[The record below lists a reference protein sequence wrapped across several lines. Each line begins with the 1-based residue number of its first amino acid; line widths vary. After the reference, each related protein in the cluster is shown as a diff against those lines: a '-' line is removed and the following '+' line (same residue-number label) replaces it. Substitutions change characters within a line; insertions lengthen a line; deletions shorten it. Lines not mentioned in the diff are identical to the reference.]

1 MCIVFHFTVNIQ
13 FCICLTGYK
22 YILNVSRPCTTLT
35 SLLGPTTLQLP
46 DGGQHWTWRRGP
58 VAPAAVA
65 ALERSHQPG
74 MCKLSTLVLFRISL
88 GGRRDK
94 KRKGGKINNKD
105 TNFKKNISHSLTTKL
120 PGSHISLWTILVSKR
135 RDNHALQTFIQ

>member
-1 MCIVFHFTVNIQ
+1 MCIVFHFTVNIK

-22 YILNVSRPCTTLT
+22 YILNVSRPFTTLT

-46 DGGQHWTWRRGP
+46 EGGQHWTRRRGP
-58 VAPAAVA
+58 AAPAAVA

-88 GGRRDK
+88 GGGRRG
-94 KRKGGKINNKD
+94 RKGRE
-105 TNFKKNISHSLTTKL
+105 KN
-120 PGSHISLWTILVSKR
+120 
-135 RDNHALQTFIQ
+135 QQ

>member
-1 MCIVFHFTVNIQ
+1 MYSFPLYCQHQILYLPY
-13 FCICLTGYK
+13 CCK
-22 YILNVSRPCTTLT
+22 YILNGSRPFTTLT

-46 DGGQHWTWRRGP
+46 VGGQHWTWRCGP
-58 VAPAAVA
+58 AAPAAVA

-88 GGRRDK
+88 WEGQGGGR
-94 KRKGGKINNKD
+94 KGKKINNKD

-120 PGSHISLWTILVSKR
+120 SGSHISLWTTLVSKR
-135 RDNHALQTFIQ
+135 RDNLALQTFIQ